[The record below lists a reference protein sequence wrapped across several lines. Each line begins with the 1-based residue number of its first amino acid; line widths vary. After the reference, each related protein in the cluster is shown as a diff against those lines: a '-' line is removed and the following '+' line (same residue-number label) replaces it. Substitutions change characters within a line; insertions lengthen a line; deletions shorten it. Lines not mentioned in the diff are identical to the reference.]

1 MQKRLYKSPWVAIP
15 GVLILLGLGFSVQ
28 RLFGTAESNTANI
41 KLQSTISEQ
50 EPVPES
56 DAHSSIKPVEEVN
69 LKEMN
74 TEQVKQLVTGFWR
87 SKYYGIRHLVIRED
101 GTATIYYQPNMLA
114 QFVMGGQLTIHYDW
128 EYDREKTQVVFKATE
143 GYPQKS
149 YEYVLNKWGANQRQ
163 TVLEATDQNLLL
175 LDGDEK
181 TKHDWRRIE
190 TIPEKII
197 KIFQITED

>member
-28 RLFGTAESNTANI
+28 RLFGTAESNTSNI

-50 EPVPES
+50 ESVPES
-56 DAHSSIKPVEEVN
+56 EALLSTKPVEEVN

-74 TEQVKQLVTGFWR
+74 TEQVKQLVTGFWS

-114 QFVMGGQLTIHYDW
+114 QFLMGGQLTIHYEW

-181 TKHDWRRIE
+181 TEHDWRRIE
-190 TIPEKII
+190 AIPEKII

>member
-28 RLFGTAESNTANI
+28 RLFGTAESNTSNI

-50 EPVPES
+50 ESVPES
-56 DAHSSIKPVEEVN
+56 EALLSTKPVEEVN

-114 QFVMGGQLTIHYDW
+114 QFLMGGQLTIHYEW

-181 TKHDWRRIE
+181 TEHDWRRIE
-190 TIPEKII
+190 AIPEKII